1 LVGGKHA
8 AALAALALVVAGCG
22 LGRPADAVSGQYLTV
37 GTTDKVS
44 SLDPAGSY
52 DNGSLQVMNQVY
64 PFLMNFVPGS
74 GELKPDIAQR
84 CDFTAPTTFTCKL
97 KPNLKFANGHALTS
111 SDVKFSIDRENAI
124 NDPNGPQS
132 LLANL
137 DSVETP
143 DPLTVD
149 FKLKLP
155 NDQTFPQVLAT
166 NAGPIIDEEVFPR
179 DKVLDDDAIA
189 AAEPFAGPFTMTTY
203 AKNQLIGLRANPDY
217 QGLFGKPKTE
227 LVGIKYYANT
237 DNLKI
242 DIENQA
248 IDVASRS
255 LSPTDI
261 EGLRKNPNL
270 VIHEGPGGELRYI
283 VFNMNTMP
291 GDTPAQK
298 LAIRKAIASSLDRD
312 ALARDVYKGTYSP
325 AYSVIPDSVPGAN
338 EAFKVAYGAKPDRDK
353 AAKYLADAQ
362 VPTPVP
368 LNLQYNPDHYGVSSS
383 EEYAAIKGQL
393 DATGLFRV
401 NLQSTEWVTYTAER
415 VKDAYPLYQLGWF
428 PDFPDADNY
437 LTPFFTPDNFLGN
450 HFENPEITALIT
462 DEATQPDPAKRAAI
476 ITKIQDEMAN
486 NYLSTIP
493 LLTGKQIAVAGK
505 DIDGVTLDKSFKFEF
520 APLQNSAQKAA

>member
-1 LVGGKHA
+1 MH
-8 AALAALALVVAGCG
+8 
-22 LGRPADAVSGQYLTV
+22 
-37 GTTDKVS
+37 
-44 SLDPAGSY
+44 
-52 DNGSLQVMNQVY
+52 QVY
-64 PFLMNFVPGS
+64 PYLMNVVPGS
-74 GELKPDIAQR
+74 GDLKPDIAQR
-84 CDFTAPTTFTCKL
+84 CDFTAPTTYTCKL

-111 SDVKFSIDRENAI
+111 SDVKFSIDRENKI

-166 NAGPIIDEEVFPR
+166 NAGPIIDEEVFPA

-203 AKNQLIGLRANPDY
+203 SKNQLIGLRANPDY

-248 IDVASRS
+248 IDVAARS

-270 VIHEGPGGELRYI
+270 VVHEGPGGELRYI

-291 GDTPAQK
+291 GSTPAQK

-312 ALARDVYKGTYSP
+312 ALARDVYKGTYTP
-325 AYSVIPDSVPGAN
+325 AYSVIPDSIPGAN
-338 EAFKVAYGAKPDRDK
+338 EAFKDAYGTKPDRAK

-462 DEATQPDPAKRAAI
+462 DEATQSDPAKRAAI

-505 DIDGVTLDKSFKFEF
+505 DIEGVTLDKSFKFEF
-520 APLQNSAQKAA
+520 APLLNSAQKAA

>member
-1 LVGGKHA
+1 MVWGRRSAAVGSI
-8 AALAALALVVAGCG
+8 ALVLTGCG
-22 LGRPADAVSGQYLTV
+22 LGRPPDAVSGEYLTI

-44 SLDPAGSY
+44 TLDPAGSY
-52 DNGSLQVMNQVY
+52 DNGSFQVMNQVY
-64 PFLMNFVPGS
+64 PYLMNFVPGS

-84 CDFTAPTTFTCKL
+84 CEFSAPTIFTCTL
-97 KPNLKFANGHALTS
+97 KPNLKFANGHSLTS
-111 SDVKFSIDRENAI
+111 SDVKFSFDRENKI

-143 DPLTVD
+143 DPQTVD

-166 NAGPIIDEEVFPR
+166 NAGPIIDEEVFPP
-179 DKVLDDDAIA
+179 DKLLDDNAVA

-203 AKNQLIGLRANPDY
+203 SKNQLIGLRANPEY
-217 QGLFGKPKTE
+217 QGLLGKPKTE
-227 LVGIKYYANT
+227 LVGIKYYAST

-248 IDVASRS
+248 IDVAGRS

-261 EGLRKNPNL
+261 EGLRRNPNL
-270 VIHEGPGGELRYI
+270 NVHEGPGGELRYI

-291 GDTPAQK
+291 GGTPEQK
-298 LAIRKAIASSLDRD
+298 LAIRKAIASSIDRE
-312 ALARDVYKGTYSP
+312 ALSRDVYKGTYSP
-325 AYSVIPDSVPGAN
+325 AYSVIPQSVAGAN
-338 EAFKVAYGAKPDRDK
+338 EAFKDAYGAKADRAA
-353 AAKYLADAQ
+353 AAKYLADAG
-362 VPTPVP
+362 VPTPVV

-437 LTPFFTPDNFLGN
+437 LTPFFTPDNFLSN
-450 HFENPEITALIT
+450 HFENPEITKLIT
-462 DEATQPDPAKRAAI
+462 DEATQPDANKRMATIAAI
-476 ITKIQDEMAN
+476 QDQMAN
-486 NYLSTIP
+486 DYLSTIP
-493 LLTGKQIAVAGK
+493 LLTGKQIVVARK
-505 DIDGVTLDKSFKFEF
+505 NIDGVLLDKSFKFEYT
-520 APLQNSAQKAA
+520 PLEKRS